1 MHVPNPIEYLNSLGV
16 DFTLVNHAPTFT
28 AQHTA
33 QAAHIKGNDL
43 SKVIVVGDKHK
54 YMMVVIPA
62 NCILLQRS
70 VARLLKTPNLRIVPE
85 YEFRDRFPE
94 CEVGAMP
101 PFGNIYG
108 MDVLVAK
115 ELSQKDTITFNG
127 GSHSQLIRMKTN
139 DFLNITGARAISVG
153 YKVAGLSQP
162 IISRRKDDWSWV

>member
-1 MHVPNPIEYLNSLGV
+1 MHVPNPVEYLESTGI
-16 DFTLVNHAPTFT
+16 DFALVPHTPTFT

-33 QAAHIKGNDL
+33 QATHIKGNDL
-43 SKVIVVGDKHK
+43 SKVIVVGDKHRL
-54 YMMVVIPA
+54 MMVVIPA

-70 VARLLKTPNLRIVPE
+70 MARLLKNPDLKIVPE

-115 ELSQKDTITFNG
+115 DLAEKDTITFNG
-127 GSHSQLIRMKTN
+127 GTHSQLIKMNTT
-139 DFLNITGARAISVG
+139 DFLRMTGARTISVG

-162 IISRRKDDWSWV
+162 IISRRKDDWHWV